1 MSDLRDMAARLR
13 AAADALDAVQGIEID
28 LGGRSRKID
37 FSQAANPIAPLTKRH
52 ITAAYWSRT
61 PQQRD
66 DEAAISRARARRR
79 RAAKKA

>member
-52 ITAAYWSRT
+52 ITA
-61 PQQRD
+61 
-66 DEAAISRARARRR
+66 EHKAAISRAWARRR